1 MCASVRHYFD
11 AGCYSS
17 QLSTLNPQPCP
28 PVSPHTPV
36 CHGARCVR
44 HRGRGAPCRRS
55 GAGALHQ
62 AGIVTAEVLVDL
74 GGAEQCGC
82 FALAGQ
88 AVVSEEEFLHGAVA
102 AVVAVAALDV
112 LHLFGREPVALALG
126 EQCHALGIELRMV
139 DGSVHINHLADVYAE
154 ETAAARR
161 VGEQGG
167 GVAGAD
173 ERGDARKRD
182 GVVAVGLA
190 HA

>member
-1 MCASVRHYFD
+1 MCASVRHSLFPLP
-11 AGCYSS
+11 SS
-17 QLSTLNPQPCP
+17 LHRYHRIHPF
-28 PVSPHTPV
+28 VVMFAPHGTEPAEYLAESL
-36 CHGARCVR
+36 GTD
-44 HRGRGAPCRRS
+44 
-55 GAGALHQ
+55 ALHQ
-62 AGIVTAEVLVDL
+62 AGIAAGEVLVDL

-88 AVVSEEEFLHGAVA
+88 AVVTEEEFLHGAVA

-112 LHLFGREPVALALG
+112 LHLFGGEPVSLALG
-126 EQCHALGIELRMV
+126 ERCHALGIELGIV
-139 DGSVHINHLADVYAE
+139 DGGVHIDHLADVYAE

-190 HA
+190 HT

>member
-1 MCASVRHYFD
+1 MVLAAYGTEAAEHL
-11 AGCYSS
+11 AEG
-17 QLSTLNPQPCP
+17 L
-28 PVSPHTPV
+28 
-36 CHGARCVR
+36 
-44 HRGRGAPCRRS
+44 